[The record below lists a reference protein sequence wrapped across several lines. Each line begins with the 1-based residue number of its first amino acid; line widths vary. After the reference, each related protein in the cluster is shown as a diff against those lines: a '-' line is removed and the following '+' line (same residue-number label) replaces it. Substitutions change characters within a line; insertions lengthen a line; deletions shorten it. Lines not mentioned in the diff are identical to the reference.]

1 MSGGR
6 EIVRYESRFSYWK
19 RKVSETSV
27 GKRLNTFWADYLCYY
42 GIKTWGVTKT
52 MIWVASTGAIL
63 TLLPLGIEATIEGES
78 QAM

>member
-6 EIVRYESRFSYWK
+6 EIVRYESRFGYWK
-19 RKVSETSV
+19 RKAGETTV
-27 GKRLNTFWADYLCYY
+27 GKKIHMIWSDYLCYY
-42 GIKTWGVTKT
+42 GTKTWSVTKT